1 MNVQLVESLIQVI
14 LSLAADE
21 QLALAGKI
29 LKNIPYPLTQ
39 ELVQLAQK
47 GCYFNFLNNKPE
59 IYTLQ
64 YREAIA

>member
-1 MNVQLVESLIQVI
+1 MNVQLVECLIQVI

-47 GCYFNFLNNKPE
+47 GGYFIFLNNKPE

>member
-29 LKNIPYPLTQ
+29 LKNIPYPSTQ

-47 GCYFNFLNNKPE
+47 GGYCNFLNDELE
-59 IYTLQ
+59 IYTLKDQ
-64 YREAIA
+64 EAIA